1 MEVNDLLVENL
12 AQLAN
17 LGFSP
22 EEKTEIKNDLQ
33 QMISFIE
40 KLQEVNTEGVAP
52 QLHMSSGLNVLREDI
67 VRGSVSREKA
77 LQNAPDRN
85 EQFFRVPKVIRK

>member
-12 AQLAN
+12 ARLAN

-33 QMISFIE
+33 QMTSFIE
-40 KLQEVNTEGVAP
+40 KLQEVDTRGGPP
-52 QLHMSSGLNVLREDI
+52 QLHMSTGLNVLREDI
-67 VRGSVSREKA
+67 VRGSVNREAA
-77 LQNAPDRN
+77 LRQAPDSN
-85 EQFFRVPKVIRK
+85 EQFFRVPKVINK

>member
-12 AQLAN
+12 ARLAN

-40 KLQEVNTEGVAP
+40 KLQEVDTEGVPP
-52 QLHMSSGLNVLREDI
+52 QLHMSSGLNVLRDDL
-67 VRGSVSREKA
+67 VRGSVSREMA
-77 LQNAPDRN
+77 LRNAPDSSGA
-85 EQFFRVPKVIRK
+85 FFRVPKVIKK